1 MSNEDIDRTVR
12 EHGGVLPFKV
22 YAVVC
27 ASKQIDHIRKDGEWI
42 DLRSK
47 DGRHWRVQ
55 VMM

>member
-12 EHGGVLPFKV
+12 KYGGVLPFKA

-27 ASKQIDHIRKDGEWI
+27 ASDQIDHIRRDGERI
-42 DLRSK
+42 DLWSR

-55 VMM
+55 VTM

>member
-12 EHGGVLPFKV
+12 EYGGVLPFKV

-27 ASKQIDHIRKDGEWI
+27 ASEQIYHIRRDGERI
-42 DLRSK
+42 DLWSR

-55 VMM
+55 VTM

>member
-12 EHGGVLPFKV
+12 EYGGVLPFKV

-27 ASKQIDHIRKDGEWI
+27 ASEQIDHIRRDGERI
-42 DLRSK
+42 DLWSR

-55 VMM
+55 VTM

>member
-12 EHGGVLPFKV
+12 EYGGVLPFKV

-27 ASKQIDHIRKDGEWI
+27 ASDQIDHIRRDGERI
-42 DLRSK
+42 DLWSR

-55 VMM
+55 VTM

>member
-12 EHGGVLPFKV
+12 EYGGALPFKV

-27 ASKQIDHIRKDGEWI
+27 ASEQIDHIRRDGERI
-42 DLRSK
+42 DLWSR

-55 VMM
+55 VTM